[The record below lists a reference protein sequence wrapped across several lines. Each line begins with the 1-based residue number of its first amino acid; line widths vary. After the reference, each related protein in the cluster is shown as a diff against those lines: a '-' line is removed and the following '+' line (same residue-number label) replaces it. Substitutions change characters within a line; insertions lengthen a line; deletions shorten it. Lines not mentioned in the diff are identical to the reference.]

1 MAMHRMHW
9 AVITAAALAT
19 ACGVARSSDEEQKRA
34 LEHRVT
40 ELEEKLAAAEQA
52 PGAAEPSAATPA
64 RVPEPPANPVPSAPP
79 RRQKV
84 AIPHPPA
91 PVPEA
96 EAREREPMPPPD
108 AEAAPREAPRSVD
121 AAAVEA
127 PSPPQMMIPK
137 DTTLHLVIEDALSS
151 ERSHAG
157 DRVVARVERAV
168 GDSGEVVLPGGTYLE
183 GRVVTA
189 QPAGRVKG
197 RAHLEVAFDGIVVRG
212 SRYRLE
218 TTGLSLE
225 GEASHG
231 RDAAMV
237 AGGAVA
243 GAILGKITGGSAG
256 KGAVLGGAAGGGAVL
271 ATKGKEIDLPAG
283 SRYTVK
289 VTKSR
294 EIEG

>member
-1 MAMHRMHW
+1 M
-9 AVITAAALAT
+9 ITAATLAT
-19 ACGVARSSDEEQKRA
+19 ACGVARSSEEEQKQA
-34 LEHRVT
+34 LERRVA
-40 ELEEKLAAAEQA
+40 ELEEKLAAAEQPA
-52 PGAAEPSAATPA
+52 AAAEPSAATPV
-64 RVPEPPANPVPSAPP
+64 RVPEPPVAQPVPTAPP
-79 RRQKV
+79 RR
-84 AIPHPPA
+84 PPIAMRRA
-91 PVPEA
+91 PALEPGA
-96 EAREREPMPPPD
+96 EAREREPMHAPP
-108 AEAAPREAPRSVD
+108 AEAAPLEARPTVE
-121 AAAVEA
+121 AAAVEP
-127 PSPPQMMIPK
+127 PSPPRMVIPQ

-151 ERSHAG
+151 ERSQAG

-168 GDSGEVVLPGGTYLE
+168 SDSGEVVLPGGTYLE

-197 RAHLEVAFDGIVVRG
+197 KSRLEVAFDGIVVRG

-225 GEASHG
+225 GEDSHG

-271 ATKGKEIDLPAG
+271 ATKGKKIELPAG
-283 SRYTVK
+283 SRCTVR

-294 EIEG
+294 EVER

>member
-1 MAMHRMHW
+1 MHRAHW
-9 AVITAAALAT
+9 AMITAATLAT
-19 ACGVARSSDEEQKRA
+19 ACGVARSSEEEQKQA
-34 LEHRVT
+34 LERRVA
-40 ELEEKLAAAEQA
+40 ELEEKLAAAEQ
-52 PGAAEPSAATPA
+52 PAAAAGPSAATPA
-64 RVPEPPANPVPSAPP
+64 RVPEPPVVPTAPP
-79 RRQKV
+79 RRPQV
-84 AIPHPPA
+84 AMRRAPA
-91 PVPEA
+91 LEPGA
-96 EAREREPMPPPD
+96 EAREREPMHAPP
-108 AEAAPREAPRSVD
+108 AEAAPREARPSVEP
-121 AAAVEA
+121 AAVEP
-127 PSPPQMMIPK
+127 PSPPRMVIPQ

-151 ERSHAG
+151 ERSQAG

-168 GDSGEVVLPGGTYLE
+168 SDSGEVVLPGGTYLE

-197 RAHLEVAFDGIVVRG
+197 KSRLEVAFDGIVVRG

-225 GEASHG
+225 GEDSHG

-271 ATKGKEIDLPAG
+271 ATKGKNIELPAG
-283 SRYTVK
+283 SRCTVR

-294 EIEG
+294 EVER